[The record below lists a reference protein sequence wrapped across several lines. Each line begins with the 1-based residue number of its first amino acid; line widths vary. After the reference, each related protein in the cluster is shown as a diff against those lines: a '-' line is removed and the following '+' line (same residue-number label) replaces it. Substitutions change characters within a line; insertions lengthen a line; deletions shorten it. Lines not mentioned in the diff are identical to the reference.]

1 MIRHALRLLALGAAA
16 SVAAGGEATAGSC
29 CNCPAPCPTEQVVEI
44 FEAHAPA
51 PFYVVD
57 QGPNFTGPGIISFPT
72 VRKEYQSITD
82 YPFIGHGY
90 GRHRH
95 PHGEVV
101 LWHKSRVVYVDAKAP
116 RRLVGRSTPTP
127 LVRPPLNPRD
137 K

>member
-1 MIRHALRLLALGAAA
+1 MIRHAFHLLALGAATTL
-16 SVAAGGEATAGSC
+16 AAGGEAAAGGC
-29 CNCPAPCPTEQVVEI
+29 CNCPTPCATEQVVEVV
-44 FEAHAPA
+44 EAHAPA

-57 QGPNFTGPGIISFPT
+57 QGPIYAGPGIISFPT
-72 VRKEYQSITD
+72 IRKEYQRIGD

-95 PHGEVV
+95 PHGDVV
-101 LWHKSRVVYVDAKAP
+101 LWHKARVVYIDTKAP
-116 RRLVGRSTPTP
+116 RRVMHRAPAP